1 MTITQIQQE
10 LKSGKTILQ
19 VTEEA
24 IAKLKSSAEYNA
36 IITPLFDSAL
46 ERAKVLDIKLKAGD
60 EISKNPLFGIPF
72 IAKDNIAVKGTLTT
86 AASNILGNYISP
98 YSATAIQ
105 KLEGRGAIC
114 IAKANLDSFGH
125 GSSTENSDFA
135 PTLNPHDQTR
145 VPGGSSGGS
154 AASVALKIVP
164 FAIGTDTG
172 GSIRQPASFTGTF
185 GIKPSYGRVSRS
197 GVLAMASS
205 TDTVGV
211 FAANSAD
218 LSLVL
223 DAISGLDPKDSTTI
237 SKNEDLQNPDSTSAK
252 KYKVAV
258 IKEML
263 SDGVEPEVRQSI
275 QSAIAKLKSAGI
287 QIDEIS
293 IPEIEYALAAYY
305 IIIPAEIS
313 SNLARYDGIRYG
325 YSQPDSA
332 DLNSLYQ
339 QSRASGFN
347 AENKRRILIG
357 TYVLSSGYYDAYYKK
372 AQQVRTLLKNAFDKA
387 FEKYDCLLG
396 PVAPTT
402 AFKFGASETPLQMY
416 LGDIMTVSASLI
428 GSPASSIPIGF
439 GSETK
444 MPVGLQI
451 ISAHGQDKKVLSL
464 SRLVEDLQKEETK

>member
-1 MTITQIQQE
+1 MTITQIQKE
-10 LKSGKTILQ
+10 LESGKTIFQ
-19 VTEEA
+19 VTEDA
-24 IAKLKSSAEYNA
+24 ITKLKSSAEYNS
-36 IITPLFDSAL
+36 IITPLFEQAL
-46 ERAKVLDIKLKAGD
+46 ERAKILDIKLKAGD
-60 EISKNPLFGIPF
+60 EVSKSLLFGVPF
-72 IAKDNIAVKGTLTT
+72 VAKDNIAIAETITT
-86 AASNILGNYISP
+86 AASNILGNYVSP
-98 YSATAIQ
+98 YTATVVQ
-105 KLEGRGAIC
+105 KLEEQGAIC

-135 PTLNPHDQTR
+135 PTLNPHDRTR

-154 AASVALKIVP
+154 AASVALDVVP

-185 GIKPSYGRVSRS
+185 GIKPSYGRVSRN

-211 FAANSAD
+211 FAANSDD

-223 DAISGLDPKDSTTI
+223 DTISGLDSKDSTTI
-237 SKNEDLQNPDSTSAK
+237 QKTEDFQNPDSTSAK

-258 IKEML
+258 VKEML
-263 SDGVEPEVRQSI
+263 SEGIDPEVRQ
-275 QSAIAKLKSAGI
+275 AIESSVAKLKASGVEVD
-287 QIDEIS
+287 QIS

-325 YSQPDSA
+325 YSHQEVS
-332 DLNSLYQ
+332 SLSSVYEK
-339 QSRASGFN
+339 SRMSGFN
-347 AENKRRILIG
+347 HENKRRILIG

-372 AQQVRTLLKNAFDKA
+372 AQQVRTKLKAAFDKA
-387 FEKYDCLLG
+387 FKEFDCLLG

-428 GSPASSIPIGF
+428 GSPAASVPIGL
-439 GSETK
+439 GSDSK
-444 MPVGLQI
+444 MPVGLQV
-451 ISAHGQDKKVLSL
+451 ISAHGQDRKVLNL
-464 SRLVEDLQKEETK
+464 SKLVEELEEGTK